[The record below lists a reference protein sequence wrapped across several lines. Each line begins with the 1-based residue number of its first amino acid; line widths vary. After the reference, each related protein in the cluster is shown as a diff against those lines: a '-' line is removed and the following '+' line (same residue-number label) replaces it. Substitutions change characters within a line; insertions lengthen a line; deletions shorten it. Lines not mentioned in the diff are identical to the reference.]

1 MACCSPWARKESDT
15 TELMNNNFTGN
26 RLRKPEL
33 LIPGC
38 KESGSSELKFEL
50 GCVCLH
56 SPCPCVT

>member
-15 TELMNNNFTGN
+15 TELMNNKFTGN

-50 GCVCLH
+50 GCV
-56 SPCPCVT
+56 